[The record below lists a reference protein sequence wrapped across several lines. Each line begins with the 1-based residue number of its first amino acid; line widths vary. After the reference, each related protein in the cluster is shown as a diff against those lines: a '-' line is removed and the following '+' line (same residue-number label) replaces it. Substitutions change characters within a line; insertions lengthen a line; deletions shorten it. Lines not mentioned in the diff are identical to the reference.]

1 MPIKTY
7 TSDRCQVCSLHMISE
22 RKQFHHATI
31 NHGGGRQR
39 QGDARRKH
47 AAETRTGATG
57 DMSLLT
63 CRHTPRPQ
71 RCEPRYHMQQL
82 RAAERGAWL
91 LRYPLT
97 DAQVAV
103 WIRIFTSLYKAPHR
117 SEWGRKGGV
126 LNVKSRTEIKTTSGL
141 ILKHKIWWYSVSAN
155 AH

>member
-1 MPIKTY
+1 MKTSRTRLPELPTPNQISWPSDLRRKGKMPIKTNA
-7 TSDRCQVCSLHMISE
+7 SDRCQVCSFHIISK

-39 QGDARRKH
+39 QGGRARRKH

-57 DMSLLT
+57 DTSLLT

-82 RAAERGAWL
+82 RAAERGAWP

-97 DAQVAV
+97 GAQVAV
-103 WIRIFTSLYKAPHR
+103 
-117 SEWGRKGGV
+117 
-126 LNVKSRTEIKTTSGL
+126 
-141 ILKHKIWWYSVSAN
+141 
-155 AH
+155 

>member
-1 MPIKTY
+1 MKTSRTRLPGLPTPNQILWPSGLRKIARCQHKKN
-7 TSDRCQVCSLHMISE
+7 TSDRYQVCYFHIISD

-57 DMSLLT
+57 DTSLLT

-82 RAAERGAWL
+82 RASERGAWL
-91 LRYPLT
+91 LPYPLT

-103 WIRIFTSLYKAPHR
+103 
-117 SEWGRKGGV
+117 
-126 LNVKSRTEIKTTSGL
+126 
-141 ILKHKIWWYSVSAN
+141 
-155 AH
+155 